1 MEQTYMEQTIVF
13 DGLLF
18 SKCLRAGAA
27 NLRRHEDEVNNLN
40 VFQIPDG
47 DTGSNMLRTI
57 AGGVDTLSGM
67 EEPDLGTAARRAA
80 DGMLLSARG
89 NSGVILSQIFDGIA
103 EGFEGVSAADNV
115 QIGKALHLGVK
126 HAYDA
131 VLEPTEG
138 TILTVAR
145 YAAEYAQ
152 SFITKTPAEFFDS
165 YIAEAKRTLE
175 RTPEMLAVLKRAGVV
190 DSGGAGYVYILE
202 GMKSA
207 AGGEE
212 NPADIDFH
220 APDTHNNELNL
231 DLFTEDSVLEFGYC
245 TELLLRLQNRKTD
258 PVTFDVATIT
268 DYLKTIGDSVVAFK
282 TGSIVKIHVHTMTP
296 DKVLAFCQQY
306 GEFLTIKI
314 ENMSLQHNNTVPVD
328 VNISVKEPDEMKKY
342 GVVAVCTGSGIR
354 QMFRDQGA
362 DVVVDGGQSMNP
374 STEDFIKAFDAVNAK
389 NIVVL
394 PNNGNVILAA
404 QQAAN
409 MYDKKTVRV
418 LESKTIGDGYAA
430 LSMMNPEVKNI
441 DLLMP
446 ELRGAMEGVITAEV
460 SPCIRDSEIDGVR
473 LKNGDFLGIQGKKF
487 VASAETSKEAALKTF
502 EALCTEDNY
511 VCILIRGC
519 DTNEYDAVELE
530 TCIKENYPDIE
541 VYLID
546 GMQEIY
552 NYIMILQ

>member
-1 MEQTYMEQTIVF
+1 MEQTIAF
-13 DGLLF
+13 DGILF
-18 SKCLRAGAA
+18 SKCLRMGAD

-40 VFQIPDG
+40 VFPIPDG

-57 AGGVDTLSGM
+57 AGGVDALSGM
-67 EEPDLGTAARRAA
+67 SDPDLGTAARRAA

-103 EGFEGVSAADNV
+103 EGFAGVGAADNV

-165 YIAEAKRTLE
+165 YITEAKRTLE

-190 DSGGAGYVYILE
+190 DSGGAGYVYIIE

-212 NPADIDFH
+212 EPMDLDFH
-220 APDTHNNELNL
+220 GPDTHSSELNL

-245 TELLLRLQNRKTD
+245 TELLLRLQNKKTD
-258 PVTFDVATIT
+258 PEAFDIAVIT

-314 ENMSLQHNNTVPVD
+314 ENMSLQHNNSVIESI
-328 VNISVKEPDEMKKY
+328 NISVKEPDDAKKY
-342 GVVAVCTGSGIR
+342 GVVAVCTGEGIR
-354 QMFRDQGA
+354 QMFKDQGA

-441 DLLMP
+441 DLLMS
-446 ELRGAMEGVITAEV
+446 ELREAMEGVITAEV
-460 SPCIRDSEIDGVR
+460 SPCIRDSEIDGFQ
-473 LKNGDFLGIQGKKF
+473 LKNGDFLGIRGKEF
-487 VASAETSKEAALKTF
+487 VASAKTGEEAAFKTF

-519 DTNEYDAVELE
+519 DTAESDAAELE
-530 TCIKENYPDIE
+530 VCIKENYPDIE
-541 VYLID
+541 VYLVD